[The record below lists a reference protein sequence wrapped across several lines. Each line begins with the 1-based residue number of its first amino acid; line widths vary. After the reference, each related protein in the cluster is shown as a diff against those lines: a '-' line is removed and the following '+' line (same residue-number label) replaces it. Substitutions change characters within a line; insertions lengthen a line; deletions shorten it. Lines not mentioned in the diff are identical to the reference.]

1 MSFPNLLAEI
11 AFYRTYSAVKP
22 NGYKESWD
30 DVVLRYQ
37 NCLIKRYSHL
47 EQDIKDA
54 CEFVKLSKILP
65 SMRMLQ
71 FAGTGIEREN
81 ARAFNCSA
89 TNITSFR
96 TIAENMYVLLCG
108 AGNGFSV
115 QQEHI
120 SHLPV
125 ISEGYAQ
132 TFVITDDKAG
142 WCDSVIALLENPQ
155 VTFNYDLVRPS
166 GARISTGG
174 TASGPEPLRT
184 AHEAVRAILQN
195 ATNRQ
200 LFDIE
205 VADVECLF
213 SDAVIVG
220 GVRRSARICI
230 FDNESKAMCE
240 YKSGTWW
247 QNHPY
252 RARTNISAML
262 KRDEVT
268 QDQFNEVL
276 DACFNSMSGEPGV
289 FWSNNKSMITNPCVE
304 IALNNK
310 QFCNLT
316 TVNIASCKDSSD
328 FYERALKAT
337 FLGTLQAGFTDFA
350 YLSPE
355 WKEITDAEAL
365 LGVSMTGIC
374 DNWPLIVSLAES
386 GFMSKTVAAMRVT
399 NARVAALI
407 GIRPAAR
414 ITCVKPEGTTS
425 SVLGTSSGAN
435 ATFSP
440 YFIRT
445 VRVDK
450 ANPVGAHLA
459 RVLSGTPF
467 IEEDVTKSSMWVVS
481 VPMKSPAV
489 ITEQNQKALDA
500 LERVKLLHTFWIRP
514 GHVYGDNTHNV
525 SCTINYR
532 DHEKEEVKAWMW
544 ENRESYAGIALFPLY
559 DSTYAQ
565 APYQLST
572 EDKYNELIK
581 CLPPIDLAS
590 VFYGL
595 DAEDTRKEILA
606 CAGGSCEIT

>member
-1 MSFPNLLAEI
+1 MTFPNLLADV

-22 NGYKESWD
+22 NGYKETWEE
-30 DVVLRYQ
+30 VVQRYQ
-37 NCLIKRYSHL
+37 NCLIKRYPKL
-47 EQDIKDA
+47 EQDIVET
-54 CEFVKLSKILP
+54 CQFVRAFKILP

-71 FAGTGIEREN
+71 FAGAGIEKEN

-120 SHLPV
+120 SQLPV
-125 ISEGYAQ
+125 ISKGRFQ
-132 TFVITDDKAG
+132 TFTIEDDKAG
-142 WCDSVIALLENPQ
+142 WCDSVVVLLENPE
-155 VTFNYDLVRPS
+155 VIFNYHLIRPS
-166 GARISTGG
+166 GAKISTGG

-184 AHEAVRAILQN
+184 AHEAVRGILLEAQG
-195 ATNRQ
+195 RQ
-200 LFDIE
+200 LTDVEVTDI
-205 VADVECLF
+205 ECLF

-230 FDNESKAMCE
+230 FDNDSKAMRE
-240 YKSGTWW
+240 YKSGDWW
-247 QNHPY
+247 KTHPH
-252 RARTNISAML
+252 RARANISAML
-262 KRDEVT
+262 IRDEIN

-276 DACFNSMSGEPGV
+276 DACFNSGSGEPGV
-289 FWSNNKSMITNPCVE
+289 FWSKNKSMITNPCVE

-316 TVNIASCKDSSD
+316 TINMSTCKDVKD

-337 FLGTLQAGFTDFA
+337 FLGTLQAGFTDFN

-355 WKEITDAEAL
+355 WKEITDKEAL

-374 DNWPLIVSLAES
+374 DNWPLVQDLAYS
-386 GFMSKTVAAMRVT
+386 GAMAKTVEAMVESNRFT
-399 NARVAALI
+399 ANII
-407 GIRPAAR
+407 GINPAAR

-450 ANPVGAHLA
+450 DNPVGKYLA
-459 RVLSGTPF
+459 SALLGTPF
-467 IEEDVTKSSMWVVS
+467 IEQDVTRPETWIVN

-489 ITEQNQKALDA
+489 ITEQTQTALDA
-500 LERVKLLHTFWIRP
+500 LERVKLLHAFWIRP
-514 GHVYGDNTHNV
+514 GHIYGDNTHNV

-532 DHEKEEVKAWMW
+532 DHEKEAVKAWMW
-544 ENRESYAGIALFPLY
+544 ENREYYAGIALFPLY
-559 DSTYAQ
+559 ESTYAQ
-565 APYQLST
+565 APYQVST
-572 EDKYNELIK
+572 QEAYEALVAQ
-581 CLPPIDLAS
+581 LPSIDLAS
-590 VFYGL
+590 VFYGA
-595 DAEDTRKEILA
+595 DAEDTRKEVLA
-606 CAGGSCEIT
+606 CAGGNCEI